1 MRPTRRGANGIEFA
15 LVLPVLLVFT
25 FGIIDLGWAYLL
37 RHAAGSAAGIGARA
51 GALTSQEEDPA
62 GEALVAAN
70 ARWAELGLPASA
82 KIEAAQS
89 GAPSMMEVRVAVDM
103 DALVGFVPGLPGSIE
118 VTAVQRME
126 DQP

>member
-1 MRPTRRGANGIEFA
+1 MRSARRGANGVEFA

-25 FGIIDLGWAYLL
+25 FGIIDLGWAYLV
-37 RHAAGSAAGIGARA
+37 RHAAGSAASIGARA

-62 GEALVAAN
+62 TQALGAAN

-82 KIEAAQS
+82 NIEAAQS
-89 GAPSMMEVRVAVDM
+89 GAPAMMEVRVSVDLEE
-103 DALVGFVPGLPGSIE
+103 LVGFVPGLPDSIE